1 MEIVKG
7 NFASKKKK
15 VKFMKKNG
23 CVRLDED
30 EETRDKNLNLCHS
43 TGKKEKFF
51 VFFTGSDNENF
62 ILKWENC
69 FEIFMKD
76 FT

>member
-1 MEIVKG
+1 
-7 NFASKKKK
+7 
-15 VKFMKKNG
+15 MKKNG
-23 CVRLDED
+23 RVRLDED

-43 TGKKEKFF
+43 TGKNENFF
-51 VFFTGSDNENF
+51 VCVLTGSDNENF